1 MAVTLTPTI
10 TYKRLIAAGNNEIW
24 YEDINMAAGE
34 MVELTAANGDID
46 TSDQLQMFEAYQKVF
61 IVNGSNLKVADF
73 SNAKITTDNIG
84 SHPPDKGNILTGGT
98 SGAKMVV
105 DFCTSLSGA
114 AAIYGYRMTDATF
127 TNGTFTN
134 GETVT
139 GTDDDGNSI
148 SFTLNA
154 NETAPPHW
162 YDWTPYGND
171 TNSYGSMPEKAYL
184 GCLYRGRCVLSGNPN
199 YPYQWYMSRQ
209 ANPWDWLY
217 TANDAQAPV
226 AGGNSDAGK
235 IGDIIRCLIPY
246 KDDYLIFGC
255 ANSIWVLRGDPCEGG
270 SIDEVDRTIGIFG
283 SQSWCFDNVGSL
295 YFWGT
300 GGIYR
305 LPVGFG
311 PIEHI
316 SSLYMPKL
324 VDDEAPDPSTHRV
337 LMAYDRQRNGILICI
352 TKLSDGTNSNY
363 WYDLKTGGFYPESYP
378 TECGAY
384 SLLYYDALDKN
395 YRDLLVGCKDG
406 YIRKFDES
414 AKDDD
419 SGPSD
424 TAISSY
430 ATLSI
435 IKLTEEDDKEG
446 KITSLTFELAGG
458 ASGSDFSDTDGLSYE
473 IHVGDDAETVLEKIR
488 NGDTAFASG
497 TLTGPGRTNRIRT
510 RARGAYL
517 GLKLYNSTASQTW
530 AINRITGQVIK
541 GGKIK

>member
-1 MAVTLTPTI
+1 MAVTLTPVI
-10 TYKRLIAAGNNEIW
+10 TYKRLVTAGNNEIW
-24 YEDINMAAGE
+24 YEDINMSAGT

-61 IVNGSNLKVADF
+61 VVNGSNLKVADF
-73 SNAKITTDNIG
+73 SNTKITTDSVG

-114 AAIYGYRMTDATF
+114 AAVYGYRTTDA
-127 TNGTFTN
+127 TFTN

-148 SFTLNA
+148 SFTLSA
-154 NETAPPHW
+154 DETSPPHW
-162 YDWTPYGND
+162 YDWTSYGD
-171 TNSYGSMPEKAYL
+171 DSNSYGSMPDKAYL
-184 GCLYRGRCVLSGNPN
+184 GCLYRGRCVLAGNPN

-217 TANDAQAPV
+217 GANDAQAPV

-270 SIDEVDRTIGIFG
+270 SIDEVDRTVGIFG
-283 SQSWCFDNVGSL
+283 AKSWCFDNAGNL

-300 GGIYR
+300 GGVYR
-305 LPVGFG
+305 LPAGFG

-324 VDDEAPDPSTHRV
+324 IDDEAPDPSTHRII
-337 LMAYDRQRNGILICI
+337 MAYDRQRNGILICI

-384 SLLYYDALDKN
+384 SLLYYDALDKD
-395 YRDLLVGCKDG
+395 YRHLLVGCKDG
-406 YIRKFDES
+406 YIRNFKES

-419 SGPSD
+419 SGSSD

-435 IKLTEEDDKEG
+435 IKLVEEDDREG

-458 ASGSDFSDTDGLSYE
+458 ASGSDFSDADGLSYE

-497 TLTGPGRTNRIRT
+497 TLTGPGRANRIRT

-530 AINRITGQVIK
+530 AINRITGQVVK
-541 GGKIK
+541 GGRIK

>member
-1 MAVTLTPTI
+1 MSVNLTDI
-10 TYKRLIAAGNNEIW
+10 VTYKRLIAVAYNQVW
-24 YEDINMAAGE
+24 YEDISMAVGE

-73 SNAKITTDNIG
+73 SNTKITTNDIG
-84 SHPPDKGNILTGGT
+84 SHPPNKGNILTGGT
-98 SGAKMVV
+98 SGAEMVV

-114 AAIYGYRMTDATF
+114 TTIYGYRTTDATF
-127 TNGTFTN
+127 VDT
-134 GETVT
+134 ETVT
-139 GTDDDGNSI
+139 GTDNDGNSI

-154 NETAPPHW
+154 DETAPPHW
-162 YDWTPYGND
+162 YDWTPYGNN
-171 TNSYGSMPEKAYL
+171 TNAYGSMPDKAYL

-199 YPYQWYMSRQ
+199 SPYQWYMSRQ

-246 KDDYLIFGC
+246 KDDYLVFGC

-270 SIDEVDRTIGIFG
+270 SIDEVDRTVGIFG
-283 SQSWCFDNVGSL
+283 ATSWCFDNTGNL

-305 LPVGFG
+305 LPAGFG
-311 PIEHI
+311 QIEHI
-316 SSLYMPKL
+316 SSLSMPKL
-324 VDDEAPDPSTHRV
+324 VDDEAPDPSTHRISMV
-337 LMAYDRQRNGILICI
+337 YDRQRNGILICI
-352 TKLSDGTNSNY
+352 TKVSDGTNSNY
-363 WYDLKTGGFYPESYP
+363 WYDLKTNGFYPETYP
-378 TECGAY
+378 EECGAY
-384 SLLYYDALDKN
+384 SLLYYDASDKD
-395 YRDLLVGCKDG
+395 YRHLLIGCRDG
-406 YIRKFDES
+406 HIRKFDES
-414 AKDDD
+414 AKNDDIGVAD
-419 SGPSD
+419 E
-424 TAISSY
+424 AISSY

-458 ASGSDFSDTDGLSYE
+458 ASGSDFADTDGLSYE

-488 NGDTAFASG
+488 NGDTPFATG

-510 RARGAYL
+510 RAKGAYL

-530 AINRITGQVIK
+530 AINKITGKVVESGRIR
-541 GGKIK
+541 